1 MMKLRKLE
9 EKMNNRSNEK
19 KKKKKRDREIRMLNE
34 VWHGERQQAQSDA
47 ENGEIEYGN
56 VVNDGRKR
64 S

>member
-1 MMKLRKLE
+1 
-9 EKMNNRSNEK
+9 MNNRSNEK

-56 VVNDGRKR
+56 VVNHGRKR